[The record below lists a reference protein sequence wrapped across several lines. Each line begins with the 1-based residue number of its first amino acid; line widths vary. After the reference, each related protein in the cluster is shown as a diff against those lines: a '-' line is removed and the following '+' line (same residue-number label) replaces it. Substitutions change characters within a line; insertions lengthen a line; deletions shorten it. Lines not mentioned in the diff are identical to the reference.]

1 MIKDDVVTITATLSF
16 NILCEEPYDPL
27 YSYMTNEEI
36 KKVLER
42 IVLQEFKK
50 SIKSLGITD
59 LEIYESDIN
68 FDLNKEFIDE
78 HRKDK
83 DYAIDI

>member
-16 NILCEEPYDPL
+16 NMFCEEPYDPL

-42 IVLQEFKK
+42 IALQEFKK

>member
-16 NILCEEPYDPL
+16 NILFEEPYDPL